1 MKRKDNQKWK
11 TKFRASKKWKDFRDR
26 MREKQK
32 VDPVT
37 GAKLTRCANLHHKVL
52 TDEESVYTDIS
63 DEDNFVFVNQMTHKV
78 IHFLFSKS
86 KPGEWRS
93 RIARLVEI
101 LEDME
106 EKNGKEGR

>member
-1 MKRKDNQKWK
+1 MKRQDNQKWK
-11 TKFRASKKWKDFRDR
+11 TKFRASKEWKEFRDR

-37 GAKLTRCANLHHKVL
+37 GAKLTRMANLHHKDL
-52 TDEESVYTDIS
+52 DEANYTDLS
-63 DEDNFVFVNQMTHKV
+63 DEDDFVFVNQMTHKC

-86 KPGEWRS
+86 KPKEWRR
-93 RIARLVEI
+93 RIEKLIEI

-106 EKNGKEGR
+106 RINGKTEKE